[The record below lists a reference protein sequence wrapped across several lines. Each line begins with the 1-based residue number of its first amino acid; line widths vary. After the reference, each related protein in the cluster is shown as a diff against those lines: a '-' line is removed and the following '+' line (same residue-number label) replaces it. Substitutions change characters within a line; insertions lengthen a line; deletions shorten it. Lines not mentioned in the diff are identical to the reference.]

1 MKTITKK
8 RRNAFLIDL
17 AISGAVN
24 AGVEYLLRK
33 KIKNEAFHSLVTP
46 TAVLWTLEYI
56 QLRKSGQTLGYKA
69 AGLMVENANGGEITP
84 AQIVQRMAYRDFIG
98 TVDYVFKRKSFEGQ
112 NGEVFP
118 HDRISGTVVKEV

>member
-17 AISGAVN
+17 AISTVVN
-24 AGVEYLLRK
+24 AGVEYLFRK

-46 TAVLWTLEYI
+46 TAVLWTLEYV

-69 AGLMVENANGGEITP
+69 TGLMVENANGGEITP
-84 AQIVQRMAYRDFIG
+84 TQIVKRMAYRDFIG

-112 NGEVFP
+112 NGEKLP
-118 HDRISGTVVKEV
+118 HDRISGTTVKEV